1 MAEPV
6 TRRAP
11 AREARVPLL
20 PLALSGIAY
29 TVDGAPILDNI
40 ELELAAGPRTVILG
54 PNGAG
59 KSVLMRICHGLL
71 APTRG
76 TVRWANAERPGE
88 PRRQAMVFQ
97 RPVLLRRSA
106 LANLLFALSVAQ
118 VPREQRMERARRALD
133 RVGLEAVAHRPAR
146 VLSGGEQQ
154 RLALARAWML
164 EPEVLFLDEP
174 TANLDPG
181 ATRQIESIVQSIHDA
196 GTKIVMIT
204 HNLGQAQRLGD
215 EVVFIDRGRVLERTV
230 AARFFDSPATAE
242 ADAFLKGELPWHR
255 SDAQRS
261 R

>member
-1 MAEPV
+1 MAD
-6 TRRAP
+6 
-11 AREARVPLL
+11 RETPLL
-20 PLALSGIAY
+20 PLALERVGFAA
-29 TVDGAPILDNI
+29 GGRAILADI
-40 ELELAAGPRTVILG
+40 DLVLEAGPRTMILG

-71 APTRG
+71 APSEG
-76 TVRWANAERPGE
+76 TVRWAHPENPGE

-97 RPVLLRRSA
+97 RPVLLRRSV
-106 LANLLFALSVAQ
+106 LANLTFALAVAG
-118 VPREQRMERARRALD
+118 VPGHERDGRALAALD
-133 RVGLEAVAHRPAR
+133 RVGLASFADRPAR

-181 ATRQIESIVQSIHDA
+181 ATREIESIVHSIHAA

-215 EVVFIDRGRVLERTV
+215 EVLFVDRGHIAERAPV
-230 AARFFDSPATAE
+230 ERFFRNPATAE
-242 ADAFLKGELPWHR
+242 ADAFLKGELPWH
-255 SDAQRS
+255 
-261 R
+261 